1 MYLQTVLPAKR
12 IKDIAIDNSFIKIKD
27 SNNTKKE
34 FLIESLGKVFLKSR
48 SQNRYLLYFLTFVI
62 LDALFG
68 YFVSSIL
75 AVSFFI
81 VLIIFL
87 YISKFSLIQKIFFLH
102 IQNKSENSD
111 YAISFKSNRK
121 QEMLDVIWEIRKRQF
136 KLNE

>member
-1 MYLQTVLPAKR
+1 MYLQNVLPAKR
-12 IKDIAIDNSFIKIKD
+12 IKDIAIDNLFIKIKD
-27 SNNTKKE
+27 SDNTKKE

-62 LDALFG
+62 LVALFG

-81 VLIIFL
+81 ILIIFL